1 MISSS
6 ATDHLSD
13 FGQIKSSKSQYSSS
27 VRQVVERTN
36 KIIHKMFSV
45 RLSAHSEYSGEI
57 AIDKTVVR
65 GALG

>member
-45 RLSAHSEYSGEI
+45 RHSAHSEYSGEI